1 MSVIARNVVVS
12 GRVQGVFFRDS
23 TRREAQRL
31 GVTGWVRNR
40 RDGAVEAH
48 VEGDADAVAKLVL
61 WCREGPRSAD
71 VGDLRVTEV
80 KPEGFDGFEVR

>member
-1 MSVIARNVVVS
+1 MTVARNVVVS

-23 TRREAQRL
+23 ARREAQRH

-48 VEGDADAVAKLVL
+48 FEGDSDAVAQVVL

-71 VGDLRVTEV
+71 VDDLSVTEV
-80 KPEGFDGFEVR
+80 EPEGFEGFEVR

>member
-1 MSVIARNVVVS
+1 MTVARNVVVS

-23 TRREAQRL
+23 ARREAQHH

-48 VEGDADAVAKLVL
+48 FEGDSDAVAQVVL

-71 VGDLRVTEV
+71 VDDLSVTEV
-80 KPEGFDGFEVR
+80 EPEGFEGFEVR

>member
-1 MSVIARNVVVS
+1 MTVARNIVVS

-23 TRREAQRL
+23 ARREAQRH

-40 RDGAVEAH
+40 GDGAVEAH
-48 VEGDADAVAKLVL
+48 LEGDPDAVAQVVL

-71 VGDLRVTEV
+71 VDDLSVTEGE
-80 KPEGFDGFEVR
+80 PEGFEGFEVR